1 MFTYPRLKDLREDR
15 DLSQKALAEI
25 LGEHTTT
32 YQRWENGVTEV
43 PTHVV
48 VELCKFYDVS
58 ADYIL
63 GFTNKP
69 RK

>member
-43 PTHVV
+43 PTHVI